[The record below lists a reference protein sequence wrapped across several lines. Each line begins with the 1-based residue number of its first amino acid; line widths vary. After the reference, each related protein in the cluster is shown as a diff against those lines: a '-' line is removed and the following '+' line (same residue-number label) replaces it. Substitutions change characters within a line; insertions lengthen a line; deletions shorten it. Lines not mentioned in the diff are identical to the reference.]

1 MNLPEKYAWILK
13 NLKNGMYV
21 MPLKYC
27 VYVCLIYFILFY
39 MYMFWGVV
47 EAEYMYL
54 WGPETLNT

>member
-13 NLKNGMYV
+13 NLKNEMYV

-27 VYVCLIYFILFY
+27 VYMCLIFLFY